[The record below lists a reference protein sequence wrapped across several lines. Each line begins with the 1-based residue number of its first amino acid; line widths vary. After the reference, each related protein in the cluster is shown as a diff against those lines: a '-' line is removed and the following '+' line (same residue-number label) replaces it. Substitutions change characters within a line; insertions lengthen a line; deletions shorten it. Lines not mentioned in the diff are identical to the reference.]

1 VKRRL
6 VTTFQKYLLN
16 PVVKRVA
23 GVIPGPV
30 LLETTGRR
38 TGRARTTPVGAVADG
53 NALWVVAEQGRSAAY
68 VRNIEANPSVRVR
81 SKGRW
86 RAGTAM
92 LRPDVPAKT
101 YTRGLNGAVVRIVG
115 TDLLAI
121 RIDLDES

>member
-16 PVVKRVA
+16 PLVRRIA

-38 TGRARTTPVGAVADG
+38 TGRPRTTPVGAVLEG
-53 NALWVVAEQGRSAAY
+53 NGLWVVAEQGRHAAY
-68 VRNIEANPSVRVR
+68 VRNIEANPRVRVR

-86 RAGTAM
+86 RSGTAT
-92 LRPDVPAKT
+92 LRPDVDGKT
-101 YTRGLNGAVVRIVG
+101 YARGLNGAVVRIVG
-115 TDLLAI
+115 TELLAI